1 MRACPPENSL
11 SQRGGVS
18 GSEEVGR
25 EREGVKRCLGGRGAE
40 EGKIRGVR
48 VITVGVTERLELVFV
63 VKIKEESIDW
73 FDESTRDKQGNN
85 MTPDKE
91 RRIRI
96 LGGAIPG
103 LSVRD

>member
-25 EREGVKRCLGGRGAE
+25 EREGVKRCLDGRSAE

-48 VITVGVTERLELVFV
+48 VITVGVTERLKLVFI
-63 VKIKEESIDW
+63 VKVREESIDW

-85 MTPDKE
+85 MAPDKE

>member
-1 MRACPPENSL
+1 
-11 SQRGGVS
+11 
-18 GSEEVGR
+18 
-25 EREGVKRCLGGRGAE
+25 VK
-40 EGKIRGVR
+40 VR
-48 VITVGVTERLELVFV
+48 
-63 VKIKEESIDW
+63 EESIDW

-85 MTPDKE
+85 MAPDKE